1 MDKKVVKKSKIFFVG
16 LIAMGVI
23 LFIAFT
29 LFKTIKEN
37 GGILDTNDNSK
48 EIQTLDIVE
57 DIKKPQEENNS
68 EEDGDE
74 AEDYKGDEDSYEPKV
89 EPSSVQKSTYVKEV
103 TTKTTYIDTDRDG
116 IFDNEDN
123 QPTIN
128 DFFIVK
134 DENNNGIVDRYE
146 D

>member
-57 DIKKPQEENNS
+57 
-68 EEDGDE
+68 E
-74 AEDYKGDEDSYEPKV
+74 ATRGK
-89 EPSSVQKSTYVKEV
+89 
-103 TTKTTYIDTDRDG
+103 
-116 IFDNEDN
+116 
-123 QPTIN
+123 
-128 DFFIVK
+128 
-134 DENNNGIVDRYE
+134 
-146 D
+146 

>member
-1 MDKKVVKKSKIFFVG
+1 M
-16 LIAMGVI
+16 
-23 LFIAFT
+23 
-29 LFKTIKEN
+29 
-37 GGILDTNDNSK
+37 
-48 EIQTLDIVE
+48 
-57 DIKKPQEENNS
+57 KKPQEENNS

-89 EPSSVQKSTYVKEV
+89 ETSSVQKSTYVKEV